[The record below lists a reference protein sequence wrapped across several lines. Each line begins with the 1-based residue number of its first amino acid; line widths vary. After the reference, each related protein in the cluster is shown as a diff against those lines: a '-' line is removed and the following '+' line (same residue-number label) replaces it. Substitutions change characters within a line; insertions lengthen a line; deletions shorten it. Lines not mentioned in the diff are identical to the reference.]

1 MVYAYIAAGC
11 SMRPSC
17 ACFALFCCADV
28 MCGQIS
34 VRKLCA
40 CVLHSSMQAALHWCE
55 ASGTAEASIM
65 LIVPGLLRRWS
76 TCWVAEGSHVCMLNQ
91 ALPCNALRRSPACS
105 LMSCYLAL
113 TRTISPEHALHWSVL
128 PLYLLLLS
136 IIVSATATGS
146 RKLHRAQGT
155 LSDTTPPICTCRWIY
170 HGHRGDRTSASSCAQ
185 PSSMGLMGVAMVAPQ
200 LPE

>member
-113 TRTISPEHALHWSVL
+113 TRFYQPRACSTL
-128 PLYLLLLS
+128 
-136 IIVSATATGS
+136 VS
-146 RKLHRAQGT
+146 
-155 LSDTTPPICTCRWIY
+155 
-170 HGHRGDRTSASSCAQ
+170 TSAVPSAAQ
-185 PSSMGLMGVAMVAPQ
+185 YHCLCHCHWQSQAPQ
-200 LPE
+200 SSRHPLRHDTAYMHL